1 MRLKTEAPSLAGSET
16 SIRMPRSKFVATS
29 AALVVVTVLASC
41 GDSDDE
47 TGGRTEVEFFQ
58 FKGEAVTTFDA
69 LIEQFEAENPEIDI
83 VQNNVP
89 NADAVLRTRLVK
101 NDVPELMSLNGN
113 GGTYGDLAL
122 AEVFHDFTGDQAL
135 ENVSDASLEVLD
147 GLGHV
152 EGETNGVPLANNA
165 DGIIYNVDA
174 FEELGLTVPTTWDEL
189 IDVAEEIEAAGL
201 VPFYHTWKDA
211 WTTLPPFNPLAQNI
225 PPEDFWE
232 LRVADETTFSE
243 EYPEVA
249 EQLLELKQYGPDD
262 PFRFDYNTGN
272 RAIADGEAV
281 MYLQGIWAIPTIRSI
296 NPDVN
301 LGVFPF
307 PTTNDVERNRLVSG
321 VDILLTM
328 PREPTEHAEEALTF
342 IRWMMEPAHA
352 KQYAD
357 EQVHFSAVDGVE
369 QEDPALAPLNPVFEA
384 GNIVGFADHNIPS
397 SIPLENLLQAFLID
411 EDVDGL
417 LSDLDE
423 RYDAVQARRGL

>member
-1 MRLKTEAPSLAGSET
+1 MRF
-16 SIRMPRSKFVATS
+16 RFVATS
-29 AALVVVTVLASC
+29 AALLVVTFLASC

-47 TGGRTEVEFFQ
+47 ASGRTEVEFFQ
-58 FKGEAVTTFDA
+58 FKGEAVTTFDT
-69 LIEQFEAENPEIDI
+69 LIEQFEADHPDIDI

-113 GGTYGDLAL
+113 GGTFGDLAL
-122 AEVFHDFTGDQAL
+122 AEVFRDFTGDPAL
-135 ENVSDASLEVLD
+135 EGIAEAPLEVLD
-147 GLGHV
+147 RLGHV
-152 EGETNGVPLANNA
+152 EGEINGVPLANNA
-165 DGIIYNVDA
+165 DGIIYNVDL
-174 FEELGLTVPTTWDEL
+174 FEELGLSVPTTWDEL
-189 IDVAEEIEAAGL
+189 IDVAEQIKAAGL

-211 WTTLPPFNPLAQNI
+211 WTALPPFNPLAQNI
-225 PPEDFWE
+225 PPEDFWD
-232 LRVADETTFSE
+232 LRVADETTFSKD
-243 EYPEVA
+243 YPQVA

-281 MYLQGIWAIPTIRSI
+281 MYLQGIWAIPTIRTI

-307 PTTNDVERNRLVSG
+307 PATNDVERNRLVSG

-328 PREPTEHAEEALTF
+328 PRETTEHEEEALTF
-342 IRWMMEPAHA
+342 IRWMTDPEHA

-357 EQVHFSAVDGVE
+357 EQVHFSAVEGVQ
-369 QEDPALAPLNPVFEA
+369 QEDPALAPLNQEFEA
-384 GNIVGFADHNIPS
+384 GHVVGFADHNIPS
-397 SIPLENLLQAFLID
+397 SIPLDNLLQQFLID
-411 EDVDGL
+411 ENVEGL
-417 LSDLDE
+417 LADLDE

>member
-1 MRLKTEAPSLAGSET
+1 MRQNTRTEAPSRAGGAT
-16 SIRMPRSKFVATS
+16 SIRMPRSGFVATS
-29 AALVVVTVLASC
+29 AVLFVVTALASC
-41 GDSDDE
+41 GESGDE
-47 TGGRTEVEFFQ
+47 GSGRTQVEFFQ
-58 FKGEAVTTFDA
+58 FKGEAVATFDG

-89 NADAVLRTRLVK
+89 NSAAVLRTRLVK
-101 NDVPELMSLNGN
+101 NDVPELMSLNGD

-122 AEVFHDFTGDQAL
+122 AEVFRDFTGDPAL
-135 ENVSDASLEVLD
+135 EDVSAASLEVLD

-152 EGETNGVPLANNA
+152 EGEINGVPLANNA
-165 DGIIYNVDA
+165 DGIIYNVDV
-174 FEELGLTVPTTWDEL
+174 FEELGLSVPTTWDKL
-189 IDVAEEIEAAGL
+189 IEVAEEIEAAGL

-211 WTTLPPFNPLAQNI
+211 WTALPPFNPLAQNI

-249 EQLLELKQYGPDD
+249 ERLLELKQYGPED

-328 PREPTEHAEEALTF
+328 PREATEHEDEALTF
-342 IRWMMEPAHA
+342 IQWMMQPGPA

-357 EQVHFSAVDGVE
+357 EQVHFSAVEGVE
-369 QEDPALAPLNPVFEA
+369 QEDPALAPLNAEFKA
-384 GNIVGFADHNIPS
+384 GHIVGFADHNIPS
-397 SIPLENLLQAFLID
+397 SIPLDNLLQAF
-411 EDVDGL
+411 
-417 LSDLDE
+417 
-423 RYDAVQARRGL
+423 